1 VTFTLLAESSAFFY
15 IHPSHPTQADV
26 VAFRFEPAAAS
37 GLKPH
42 QALSLL

>member
-1 VTFTLLAESSAFFY
+1 VRFSILSV
-15 IHPSHPTQADV
+15 SHPTQADV

-37 GLKPH
+37 GLKPT